1 MKRRLTLLALLVGAV
16 VLGVALL
23 PVVLR
28 RIDFFQV
35 RQVELVGVRYLMPER
50 VLVGLM
56 LPADLNLFDPLGEV
70 ERRAEAVPGVRRAT
84 VSRRLPATLRV
95 TVVEALP
102 VAFARGS
109 RGLVPL
115 DGVAHPLPYDAAAT
129 GFDLPIVERPD
140 SVLTRIL
147 TLVRRA
153 DATLFEQVDAA
164 RRGRDQ
170 SVILEMGT
178 RRVLLG
184 SGAVEDDIRAVQA
197 VRLHLAQQ
205 EIPFREL
212 DARFEGWVVVRRGR
226 A

>member
-1 MKRRLTLLALLVGAV
+1 MKRRVALLAV
-16 VLGVALL
+16 VLGTVVLAYVLL
-23 PVVLR
+23 PLGLR
-28 RIDFFQV
+28 QIDFFRV
-35 RQVELVGVRYLMPER
+35 RQVELVGVRYLAPER
-50 VLVGLM
+50 VLAGLG
-56 LPADLNLFDPLGEV
+56 LPSDLNLFDPLGDLEQ
-70 ERRAEAVPGVRRAT
+70 RAESVPGIVRAT
-84 VSRRLPATLRV
+84 AARRLPATLRI
-95 TVVEALP
+95 TVVEELP
-102 VAFARGS
+102 VAFARGGG
-109 RGLVPL
+109 GLIPL
-115 DGVAHPLPYDAAAT
+115 DGAGHPLPYDAAAT

-164 RRGRDQ
+164 RRGRDE
-170 SVILEMGT
+170 SVILEVGT

-184 SGAVEDDIRAVQA
+184 SGAVEDDIRAVRA
-197 VRLHLAQQ
+197 VRLHLTQQ